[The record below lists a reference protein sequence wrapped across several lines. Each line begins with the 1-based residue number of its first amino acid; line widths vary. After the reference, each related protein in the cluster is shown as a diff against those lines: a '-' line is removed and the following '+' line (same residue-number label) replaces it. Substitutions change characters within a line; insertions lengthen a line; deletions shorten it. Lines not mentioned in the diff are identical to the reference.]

1 LTREN
6 YDGDLIHNLF
16 SARPAS
22 RAGRG
27 QLRVRKPIPE
37 RPRMEL
43 ISIVAAT
50 SVCTPVPVALDV
62 FVEDSHLVGLFV
74 RR

>member
-1 LTREN
+1 MGTTRSTGQE
-6 YDGDLIHNLF
+6 DESRMTIHQ
-16 SARPAS
+16 
-22 RAGRG
+22 RA
-27 QLRVRKPIPE
+27 
-37 RPRMEL
+37 RMEL

-50 SVCTPVPVALDV
+50 SVYAPAPIALDP

>member
-1 LTREN
+1 MRPGPTARTIAMRDSLEPNPTTEFVS
-6 YDGDLIHNLF
+6 DGIH
-16 SARPAS
+16 S
-22 RAGRG
+22 RACA
-27 QLRVRKPIPE
+27 
-37 RPRMEL
+37 EL

-50 SVCTPVPVALDV
+50 SVYAPAPIAIDP